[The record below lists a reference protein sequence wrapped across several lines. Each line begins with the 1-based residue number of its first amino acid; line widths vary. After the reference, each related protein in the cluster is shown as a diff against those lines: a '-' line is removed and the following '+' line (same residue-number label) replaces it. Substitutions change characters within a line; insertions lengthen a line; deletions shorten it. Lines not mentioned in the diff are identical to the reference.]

1 MKRTALMLALTAA
14 LCFSGC
20 ASDEKKDDEIVIPI
34 YKAENISYNT
44 ETAEIGEIT
53 QRYYIDGGF
62 GYPYSE
68 KVMFRT
74 NGIISSLNVKSGSKV
89 KKGDLLCTL
98 DTEELDEALRE
109 KQVYIDQAQITLN
122 KVLNDNDTTYNEAQL
137 ARTQL
142 EVLQLEYD
150 HMNESYE
157 EYKVYAPCDGV
168 FKADAGSSFSDNIAQ
183 QQSAQKI
190 VTVGSAVERSQTL
203 GFITDQSREFVTCDV
218 YDVQLE
224 NVGFGTKVTL
234 QQGGT
239 EAQGKV
245 IDVIHNDQ
253 GGMNYYTYVIET
265 DDDSGLGDMDIRCVF
280 DVYSKLDTVLVP
292 TKAIK
297 TAKDRTYVDLLID
310 GTKIEQDVETGIVDG
325 KKTEI
330 ISGLS
335 GGEQVIIN

>member
-20 ASDEKKDDEIVIPI
+20 ASDEKKDDEIVVPI

-168 FKADAGSSFSDNIAQ
+168 FKADAGSSFSDNIA
-183 QQSAQKI
+183 
-190 VTVGSAVERSQTL
+190 
-203 GFITDQSREFVTCDV
+203 DQSREFVTCDV